1 MNRLGASVTESIEE
15 QIARIDALLNEKESP
30 IDLRIYSMQVG
41 CSIVGSVAGDQM
53 EVETQI
59 RGIDGVTI
67 VKADTTS
74 KRPLTPT
81 SEYIIFDL
89 KLEIVGAK
97 NRVEYRDK
105 ILFPGLRL
113 INGLG
118 IVDWT
123 PIHRTNVRGTVR
135 TVRENKI
142 LKEFD
147 ITNYG
152 GAAGAMAGLGRAYGT
167 PLKTPREPLESA
179 LEDWMQGGV
188 KMYDT
193 HTDVTNMA
201 YSVML
206 PVEELWKY
214 CSRMYRGDKR
224 DFDGRYKHFISDGP
238 DAPVFVALGQNGR
251 IRITGNEDVIWFA
264 KKSGLEEVP
273 VFISY
278 QKQV

>member
-1 MNRLGASVTESIEE
+1 
-15 QIARIDALLNEKESP
+15 
-30 IDLRIYSMQVG
+30 MQVG

-113 INGLG
+113 IDGLS

-123 PIHRTNVRGTVR
+123 PIHRTNVRGTIR
-135 TVRENKI
+135 TVRENL
-142 LKEFD
+142 LKEFGF
-147 ITNYG
+147 TN
-152 GAAGAMAGLGRAYGT
+152 T
-167 PLKTPREPLESA
+167 PHTSQHSNMNQMVTPRPA
-179 LEDWMQGGV
+179 LQTMIDDWSEGGV
-188 KMYDT
+188 QLYDMP
-193 HTDVTNMA
+193 TDISN
-201 YSVML
+201 SSNHVMM
-206 PVEELWKY
+206 PVEELAPL
-214 CSRMYRGDKR
+214 CNSVYRSDLR
-224 DFDGRYKHFISDGP
+224 DFRGRYQNFIRQG
-238 DAPVFVALGQNGR
+238 AQLPVHLAIGQNGR
-251 IRITGNEDVIWFA
+251 AVITGNEDLVWFA
-264 KKSGLEEVP
+264 QKAGLEELP
-273 VFISY
+273 VFIRY

>member
-1 MNRLGASVTESIEE
+1 
-15 QIARIDALLNEKESP
+15 
-30 IDLRIYSMQVG
+30 
-41 CSIVGSVAGDQM
+41 M

-59 RGIDGVTI
+59 RGVDGVTI
-67 VKADTTS
+67 VKSVPES
-74 KRPLTPT
+74 KRSLTPT
-81 SEYIIFDL
+81 SEYTVFDL
-89 KLEIVGAK
+89 KFEILGAM
-97 NRVEYRDK
+97 NRVQYRDE
-105 ILFPGLRL
+105 ILFPAFRQIPG
-113 INGLG
+113 IN
-118 IVDWT
+118 IVDWS
-123 PIHRTNVRGTVR
+123 PIHRTNVRGTIR

-152 GAAGAMAGLGRAYGT
+152 GVAGAMAGQGRAYGT
-167 PLKTPREPLESA
+167 PLKTPREPLQSA

-193 HTDVTNMA
+193 HTDVTDMA